1 MIKPLEKIREFF
13 VGERFITEVCDK
25 IVKSKKL
32 PKSEKLNSIL
42 NAYSDYYNSGKFESD
57 VKFATYENY
66 YEYFMLDDGIH
77 EYRYNKAK
85 QISEQDTNYL
95 ISVVLTRQ
103 IEDIGVDI
111 STCTPKQAEIVNSTK
126 DLRKQL
132 YTNNFDY
139 GNFYFDETTREKV
152 VDASQGLIKQ
162 LKDYSKQQ
170 QNDEVQT
177 L

>member
-25 IVKSKKL
+25 TVKNKRLS
-32 PKSEKLNSIL
+32 KSEKLNTIL
-42 NAYSDYYNSGKFESD
+42 NAYSNYYNSGKFESY

-66 YEYFMLDDGIH
+66 YEFFMLDDGRH
-77 EYRYNKAK
+77 EYRYNEAK

-103 IEDIGVDI
+103 IEDIDIDI

-126 DLRKQL
+126 ELRKQL
-132 YTNNFDY
+132 YTSNFDY
-139 GNFYFDETTREKV
+139 GNFYFDEATREKV
-152 VDASQGLIKQ
+152 VDASQNLITQ

-170 QNDEVQT
+170 QNDEEQT